1 MHKKH
6 RSLSMNELDQ
16 KTFTE
21 KSLTEPSDVRLNET
35 FCDGVVYPST
45 GGLSGPR
52 NSLAKI
58 RPQSQGIS
66 KVPGLVPVDISG

>member
-1 MHKKH
+1 
-6 RSLSMNELDQ
+6 MNELDQ

-21 KSLTEPSDVRLNET
+21 KSLTEPSDVRLNDT
-35 FCDGVVYPST
+35 FYDGVVYPST

-58 RPQSQGIS
+58 RP
-66 KVPGLVPVDISG
+66 